1 MKKNIKQ
8 ECSTLKK
15 NQLFQNSEHFKI
27 SEKYLIDYN
36 LFIVELINT
45 VWVSILE
52 AEKKQDFRLLK
63 KKLKSYFSNDKL
75 MEKLKFY
82 FYELYPEF
90 SNNLSCHYPNLTSK
104 EIDFL
109 ILVKINMCNREIAKF
124 LNFNNKSVVSKK
136 YIIRKKM
143 KLKNNE
149 ELNNLII
156 NI

>member
-8 ECSTLKK
+8 ECSTLKE

-52 AEKKQDFRLLK
+52 AEKKQDFRHLK
-63 KKLKSYFSNDKL
+63 KNFKSYFLNDKF
-75 MEKLKFY
+75 MEQLKHKFMEIHPM
-82 FYELYPEF
+82 FLDNLY
-90 SNNLSCHYPNLTSK
+90 NNYPHLTPK

-109 ILVKINMCNREIAKF
+109 ILVKLNMSNNEIAKF
-124 LNFNNKSVVSKK
+124 LNFNYKSVVSKK
-136 YIIRKKM
+136 YLLRRKM
-143 KLKNNE
+143 HLKSDLE
-149 ELNNLII
+149 MSQLLLEI
-156 NI
+156 